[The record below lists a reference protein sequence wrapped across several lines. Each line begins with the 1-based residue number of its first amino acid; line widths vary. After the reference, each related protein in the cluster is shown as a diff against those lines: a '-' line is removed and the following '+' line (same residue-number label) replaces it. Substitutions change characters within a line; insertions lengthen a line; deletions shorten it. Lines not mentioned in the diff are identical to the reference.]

1 MWAPRTENN
10 TFRCKLKSEKRLENR
25 ARRGRREGL
34 FFFFFARAEGTSD
47 HFQFGGSFGK
57 VDAAAGELFEDYLS
71 KQPHWP
77 LRVGN
82 RW

>member
-1 MWAPRTENN
+1 MADVRVC
-10 TFRCKLKSEKRLENR
+10 FL
-25 ARRGRREGL
+25 
-34 FFFFFARAEGTSD
+34 FFARGEGTSD

-57 VDAAAGELFEDYLS
+57 VDAAAGELSEDYLS

>member
-1 MWAPRTENN
+1 MADVRVC
-10 TFRCKLKSEKRLENR
+10 FL
-25 ARRGRREGL
+25 
-34 FFFFFARAEGTSD
+34 FFARGEGTSD